1 MKPFFFF
8 GLSILSISII
18 SQTTGTIQ
26 VEKEQIKERY
36 SVQFSGQENG
46 PLILKDYLVDKCLLN
61 NKGLITSFQV
71 VIEDNT
77 ADWRLL
83 SNQGGCLT
91 ATNYQV
97 LEQLASG
104 SNIEFINILG
114 LNDSG
119 NKIIFPGMKFVIKK

>member
-1 MKPFFFF
+1 MKRFFFF
-8 GLSILSISII
+8 GFSLFAISMFG
-18 SQTTGTIQ
+18 QTTGTIHI
-26 VEKEQIKERY
+26 EKEQIKERY

-46 PLILKDYLVDKCLLN
+46 PLILRDYLVDKCLLN

-71 VIEDNT
+71 IIEDRT
-77 ADWRLL
+77 GEWRLL
-83 SNQGGCLT
+83 RNQGGCFS
-91 ATNYQV
+91 AINYQA

-119 NKIIFPGMKFVIKK
+119 NKIIFPGMKFVLKK

>member
-46 PLILKDYLVDKCLLN
+46 PLILKDYLVKQ
-61 NKGLITSFQV
+61 QV
-71 VIEDNT
+71 
-77 ADWRLL
+77 
-83 SNQGGCLT
+83 SQ
-91 ATNYQV
+91 QF
-97 LEQLASG
+97 SG
-104 SNIEFINILG
+104 IR
-114 LNDSG
+114 
-119 NKIIFPGMKFVIKK
+119 